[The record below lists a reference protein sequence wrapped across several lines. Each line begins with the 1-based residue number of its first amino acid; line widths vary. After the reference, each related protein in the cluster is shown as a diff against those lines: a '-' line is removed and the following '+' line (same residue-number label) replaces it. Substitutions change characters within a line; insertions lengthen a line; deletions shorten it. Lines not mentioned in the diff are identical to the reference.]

1 MIAEKIPLS
10 PSLLEN
16 DKNFI
21 VSTLMVT
28 DDGDVR
34 THNDAEAVT
43 VAAVA
48 ERRRRR
54 WRQQQQQQQ
63 Q

>member
-28 DDGDVR
+28 DDGDVTLQ
-34 THNDAEAVT
+34 THNDAEVT
-43 VAAVA
+43 A
-48 ERRRRR
+48 
-54 WRQQQQQQQ
+54 
-63 Q
+63 